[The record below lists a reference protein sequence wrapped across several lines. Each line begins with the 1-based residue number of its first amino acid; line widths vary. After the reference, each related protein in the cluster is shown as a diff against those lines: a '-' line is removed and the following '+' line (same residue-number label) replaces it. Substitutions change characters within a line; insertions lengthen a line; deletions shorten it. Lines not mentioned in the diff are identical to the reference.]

1 VSNLKSKLISDE
13 ELIRRCKESDQSA
26 QKMLFE
32 KYANRMMAVCMRYC
46 KNRDDAKDLLQD
58 GFYKVYVNISKFKG
72 DSKIDTWMTR
82 VFINLALNQ
91 QRQGRNKYSH
101 FEFDPALETAVE
113 ESQVPEEIAP
123 EKVLAA
129 LNQLPEIYKIVLNL
143 YAVEDMSHKEIAKK
157 LGIPIGSSKS
167 RLSRGRVMLNTLL
180 NRK

>member
-1 VSNLKSKLISDE
+1 MSNLKSKLISDD

-46 KNRDDAKDLLQD
+46 KNQDDAKDLLQD
-58 GFYKVYVNISKFKG
+58 GFYKVYVNIGKFKG
-72 DSKIDTWMTR
+72 DSRIDTWMTR